1 MKKISKYLLILAA
14 AVFTFTACEKNV
26 EREPS
31 PEDSPLAVSFTSGGE
46 VLKLN
51 LAKDPLETTVALHR
65 TCNLDKADTVKVTV
79 VEAHPVF
86 VIDPVFI
93 FAPGDKEVAHKV
105 TFATGE
111 ADSTY
116 TFRLAVPEDKVS
128 PYLTGLHTFDFTV
141 TLELWSAPALGV
153 FVEQTVGPAFGMG
166 VNAWFVEYQTAENA
180 DGSMRFRM
188 INPYASFAT
197 DKDADGIYDGNP
209 WTGDGEV
216 DESQDYNFVLN
227 ISAEGEVTFPD
238 LFTFLGIGWGNYL
251 NQFFVDYARGT
262 GAAGTYGR
270 FDKEKGKIVFDA
282 NDDSMLFGAYKSTGE
297 RSIYGVQ
304 ANFVFYL
311 SKAAYLADQV
321 EVEEEPVDADV
332 NTYVGNWKLQGR
344 DLFSIAG
351 AEAKVVIATNVDEDG
366 QYYTIAGIHPDVPVV
381 YGVFNEKDHR
391 LNIISTRGTPV
402 EEGGVT
408 YNTTFYPLNS
418 GYSISGSITIDFEPA
433 EDGTLVLSEK
443 SEAIGFA
450 VLYENPDDEDDY
462 KFGAGWIDLSFEPS
476 EAAGVPAKVAKRS
489 AKQSISARKVAV
501 KRPAKKML
509 KNVQEVR

>member
-31 PEDSPLAVSFTSGGE
+31 PEDSRLAVSFTSGGE

-93 FAPGDKEVAHKV
+93 FAPGDREVAHKV

-116 TFRLAVPEDKVS
+116 TFKLAVPEDKVS

-153 FVEQTVGPAFGMG
+153 FVEQTVGPAFSMG
-166 VNAWFVEYQTAENA
+166 VNAWYVEFQTAENA
-180 DGSMRFRM
+180 DGSLRFRM
-188 INPYASFAT
+188 LNPYASFASGP
-197 DKDADGIYDGNP
+197 ADEDGVFDGNP
-209 WTGDGEV
+209 WTEEGDV

-227 ISAEGEVTFPD
+227 ISPDGEVRFPD
-238 LFTFLGIGWGNYL
+238 LYTYLGIGWGSYT
-251 NQFFVDYARGT
+251 NQCFVDYARGT

-270 FDKEKGKIVFDA
+270 YEKENGKIVFDA
-282 NDDSMLFGAYKSTGE
+282 KDNTMLWGAGG
-297 RSIYGVQ
+297 SIYAVQ

-311 SKAAYLADQV
+311 SKEAYLADQ
-321 EVEEEPVDADV
+321 VEEEPVDADV

-344 DLFSIAG
+344 DLFTGAG
-351 AEAKVVIATNVDEDG
+351 AEAEVVIATNVDEDG

-381 YGVFNEKDHR
+381 YGFFNEEDHR
-391 LNIISTRGTPV
+391 LNIIPTRGTPV
-402 EEGGVT
+402 EKGGVT
-408 YNTTFYPLNS
+408 YTTTFYALNS
-418 GYSISGSITIDFEPA
+418 GYSESGQITIDFEPA

-443 SEAIGFA
+443 SDAIGFS
-450 VLYENPDDEDDY
+450 VLYENPDDEEDY
-462 KFGAGWIDLSFEPS
+462 DYAMAWDQLGFVPS
-476 EAAGVPAKVAKRS
+476 EAAGAPAKIAKRN
-489 AKQSISARKVAV
+489 AKQSIPARKATV

-509 KNVQEVR
+509 KNVQVVY

>member
-1 MKKISKYLLILAA
+1 MKKISKYLLLLAM
-14 AVFTFTACEKNV
+14 AVFTFTACENNPQ
-26 EREPS
+26 REPS

-65 TCNLDKADTVKVTV
+65 TRNLDKADTVKVTV
-79 VEAHPVF
+79 VEADPVF

-105 TFATGE
+105 TFAAGQ

-116 TFRLAVPEDKVS
+116 TFKLAVPENKVS
-128 PYLTGLHTFDFTV
+128 PYLSGLNTFEYTV
-141 TLELWSAPALGV
+141 TLELWSEPAWGIFL
-153 FVEQTVGPAFGMG
+153 EQTVGPAFSMG
-166 VNAWFVEYQTAENA
+166 VNAWFVEFQTAENA
-180 DGSMRFRM
+180 DGSLRFRM
-188 INPYASFAT
+188 LNPYASFKSG
-197 DKDADGIYDGNP
+197 DPDEDGVFDGNP
-209 WTGDGEV
+209 WTEEGDV

-227 ISAEGEVTFPD
+227 ISPDGEVRFPD
-238 LFTFLGIGWGNYL
+238 LYTYLGIGWGDYT
-251 NQFFVDYARGT
+251 NQCFVDYARGT

-270 FDKEKGKIVFDA
+270 YEKENGKIVFDA
-282 NDDSMLFGAYKSTGE
+282 QDNSMLFGTGSE
-297 RSIYGVQ
+297 IYSIQ

-344 DLFSIAG
+344 DLFTGAG
-351 AEAKVVIATNVDEDG
+351 AEAEVVIATNVDEDG

-381 YGVFNEKDHR
+381 YGVFNEEDHR
-391 LNIISTRGTPV
+391 LNIYPSRGNDV
-402 EEGGVT
+402 EIEGVT

-418 GYSISGSITIDFEPA
+418 GLSTSTQITIDFEPA
-433 EDGTLVLSEK
+433 EDGTLVLSAN
-443 SEAIGFA
+443 SDGIGFA
-450 VLYENPDDEDDY
+450 VMYENPDDEEDY
-462 KFGAGWIDLSFEPS
+462 DIAMAWDQLGFVPS
-476 EAAGVPAKVAKRS
+476 EAAGAPAKIAKRN
-489 AKQSISARKVAV
+489 AKQSIPARKATV

-509 KNVQEVR
+509 KNVQVVY

>member
-31 PEDSPLAVSFTSGGE
+31 PEDSRLAVSFTSGGE

-141 TLELWSAPALGV
+141 TLELWSAPAWGIFL
-153 FVEQTVGPAFGMG
+153 EQTVGPAFSMG
-166 VNAWFVEYQTAENA
+166 VNAWFVEFQTAENP

-188 INPYASFAT
+188 INPYASFASG
-197 DKDADGIYDGNP
+197 DPDADGVFDGNP
-209 WTGDGEV
+209 WTEEGDV

-282 NDDSMLFGAYKSTGE
+282 KDDSMLFGAYKSTGE

-304 ANFVFYL
+304 ANFVFYF
-311 SKAAYLADQV
+311 SKAAYLADQ
-321 EVEEEPVDADV
+321 EEPEPPVDADV
-332 NTYVGNWKLQGR
+332 NTYVGSWKLQGR
-344 DLFSIAG
+344 DLNTGGA
-351 AEAKVVIATNVDEDG
+351 AEAEVVIATNVDEDG

-381 YGVFNEKDHR
+381 YGVFNEEDHR
-391 LNIISTRGTPV
+391 LNIYPSRGNDV
-402 EEGGVT
+402 EIEGVT

-418 GYSISGSITIDFEPA
+418 GLSTSTQITIDFEPA
-433 EDGTLVLSEK
+433 EDGTLVLSAN
-443 SEAIGFA
+443 SDGIGFA

-462 KFGAGWIDLSFEPS
+462 KFAMAWDQLGFVPS
-476 EAAGVPAKVAKRS
+476 EAAGAPAKVAKRNG
-489 AKQSISARKVAV
+489 KQTISAPKATV

-509 KNVQEVR
+509 KNVQVVY